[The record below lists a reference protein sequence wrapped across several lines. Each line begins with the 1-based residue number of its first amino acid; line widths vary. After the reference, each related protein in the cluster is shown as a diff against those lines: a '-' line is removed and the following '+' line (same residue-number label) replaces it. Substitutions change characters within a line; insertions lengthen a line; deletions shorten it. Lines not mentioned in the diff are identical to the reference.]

1 MKTTTAWMAAA
12 VCAVTLT
19 GCEWLGLDADEQ
31 RTEFTMP
38 GIEALPAKPADVV
51 AVVNGRPIT
60 GSMVELYSVSRSQQH
75 PAGKQ
80 PQPRELTD
88 ELINLEL
95 LSEAAVRTGLDR
107 RPDIATELYFQRAN
121 LLASAMIEEQARAA
135 NIAEAEIENLY
146 RQRYPDGKITEY
158 RTRQIL
164 VNDRGTAEQ
173 LIAKLRSG
181 SSFAEL
187 AKNHSKG
194 PAASRGGALDW
205 FQPNQVLP
213 EFAAA
218 VAKLRTGEHTRS
230 PVRTTYGWHVILL
243 EDVRQVA
250 APSLDQAA
258 ADIVQELIT
267 ERLERHLDE
276 LRANAE
282 IELKRP

>member
-1 MKTTTAWMAAA
+1 MKVTAAWIAAA
-12 VCAVTLT
+12 VCAVGFT
-19 GCEWLGLDADEQ
+19 GCERLGLNSDKQ
-31 RTEFTMP
+31 RAEFTMP
-38 GIEALPAKPADVV
+38 GIESLPAKPEDVV
-51 AVVNGRPIT
+51 ASVNGRPIT

-80 PQPRELTD
+80 PQPRELTN
-88 ELINLEL
+88 EVINLEL
-95 LSEAAVRTGLDR
+95 LSEEAVRTGLDR

-121 LLASAMIEEQARAA
+121 LLASAMMEEQARKAS
-135 NIAEAEIENLY
+135 IADAEVEKRY

-164 VNDRGTAEQ
+164 MNDRGTAEQ
-173 LIAKLRSG
+173 LIAKLRGG
-181 SSFAEL
+181 SPFPQL
-187 AKNHSKG
+187 AQKHSKG
-194 PAASRGGALDW
+194 PAASQGGALEW

-218 VAKLRTGEHTRS
+218 VAKLRSGEFTRS
-230 PVRTTYGWHVILL
+230 PVRTTYGWHIILL
-243 EDVRQVA
+243 EEVRQVA

-258 ADIVQELIT
+258 PDIVQELIT
-267 ERLERHLDE
+267 EHLERHLDE